1 MSHIRSTLAAALLTF
16 GAVAVAS
23 AQQPTSAPE
32 TPQAH
37 GAGHG
42 ARRQGPG
49 RDPLLRGITLS
60 DAEKA
65 KLHSIDAQ
73 HAAQMKALRK
83 QDKPDMEAMR
93 AARQRGDSAAVRAL
107 WEKSKGQRDQMQQ
120 LMLSQRN
127 DVRAALSPEN
137 QAKFD
142 ANVAQL
148 QKHAANR
155 GAKGRG
161 RPGFGK
167 PGSEGL

>member
-16 GAVAVAS
+16 GGVAVAS
-23 AQQPTSAPE
+23 AQQPTSAPH
-32 TPQAH
+32 TR
-37 GAGHG
+37 GAAQG

-49 RDPLLRGITLS
+49 RNPFLRGITLS

-65 KLHSIDAQ
+65 KVQSIDAQ
-73 HAAQMKALRK
+73 HAAQMKTLRQ
-83 QDKPDMEAMR
+83 QDKPQMEAMR
-93 AARQRGDSAAVRAL
+93 AARQRGDTAAVRAL

-127 DVRAALSPEN
+127 DVRGALSPEN

-142 ANVAQL
+142 ANVAAF

-155 GAKGRG
+155 AAKGRG

-167 PGSEGL
+167 SGV